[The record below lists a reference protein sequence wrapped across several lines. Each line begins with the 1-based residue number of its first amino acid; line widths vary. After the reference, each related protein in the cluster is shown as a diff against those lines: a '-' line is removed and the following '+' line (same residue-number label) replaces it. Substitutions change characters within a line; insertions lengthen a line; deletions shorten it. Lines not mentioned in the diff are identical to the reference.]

1 MKIQC
6 NACEVAEAKVL
17 CCADEAALCWYCD
30 DKVHAANKLAN
41 KHQRVPLSASS
52 SPMPKCDICQIQ
64 CNACEVAEAK
74 VLCCADEAALCWYCD
89 DKVHAANK
97 LATKHQR
104 VPLSAS
110 SSPMPKC
117 DICQET
123 VGFFFCLEDRA
134 LLCRKCDI
142 SIHTIN
148 AYVSSHQRFLLT
160 GVKVGLEPLGP
171 SASASSG
178 KSPSI
183 QKSVAP
189 LSSVT
194 PSEGVL
200 PVHSSGNVNFAP
212 SRLPMVGGSV
222 AGIIPQWQFDQYLGM
237 GDFNQNYGYMDYG
250 QSKADNGKLGESASS
265 PFLRDADADVAGD
278 ECFSTEVAD
287 TCWAVPQIPSPPT
300 ASGLNWPMKTIQNPF
315 DAALLES
322 DASYFPLQNIQ
333 DQQSNGSGSKRSRHF

>member
-41 KHQRVPLSASS
+41 KHQRVA
-52 SPMPKCDICQIQ
+52 
-64 CNACEVAEAK
+64 
-74 VLCCADEAALCWYCD
+74 
-89 DKVHAANK
+89 
-97 LATKHQR
+97 
-104 VPLSAS
+104 LSAS

-142 SIHTIN
+142 SIHTVN

-171 SASASSG
+171 CASASSR
-178 KSPSI
+178 KSHEQRSPPI
-183 QKSVAP
+183 LKITP
-189 LSSVT
+189 

-200 PVHSSGNVNFAP
+200 PVHTSGNGNFAP
-212 SRLPMVGGSV
+212 SRLPIVGN
-222 AGIIPQWQFDQYLGM
+222 IPQCQFDQYLGM
-237 GDFNQNYGYMDYG
+237 PDFNQNYGYMDYG
-250 QSKADNGKLGESASS
+250 QSKAGNGKVGESASS
-265 PFLRDADADVAGD
+265 PFLRDVDAEVAGD
-278 ECFSTEVAD
+278 ECFSTEVPD
-287 TCWAVPQIPSPPT
+287 TCWAVPQIPSSPT
-300 ASGLNWPMKTIQNPF
+300 ASGLNWPTKSIQNPF

-333 DQQSNGSGSKRSRHF
+333 DQQSNGSGTKRSRRF

>member
-52 SPMPKCDICQIQ
+52 SPMPKCDICQ
-64 CNACEVAEAK
+64 
-74 VLCCADEAALCWYCD
+74 
-89 DKVHAANK
+89 
-97 LATKHQR
+97 
-104 VPLSAS
+104 
-110 SSPMPKC
+110 
-117 DICQET
+117 ET

-142 SIHTIN
+142 SIHTVN

-183 QKSVAP
+183 QKVAEQESPPIPKSVAP

-200 PVHSSGNVNFAP
+200 PVHTSGNGNFAP
-212 SRLPMVGGSV
+212 SRLPMVGGSA

-265 PFLRDADADVAGD
+265 PFLRDADAEVAGD

-300 ASGLNWPMKTIQNPF
+300 ASGLNWPTKTIQNPF